1 MRRGLA
7 AVFLAVLALGAFA
20 PAAAADDGDPII
32 YFSFTDGWS
41 YPQGYDET
49 FGFLCVSAVSAIVSC
64 EGSQPHGSK
73 LDTFQAGVHSVSVTA
88 TDFDGRQV
96 TATQTYTVIDTTKP
110 HVIFRT
116 PSDGATYELGSD
128 LTYDYACED
137 DPGGLGIFEC
147 FSKKPVGMPVDTSQL
162 GTFTFEVVAVDN
174 QFNVSQQAVTYTI
187 ADRTPPRIMLSSP
200 PEGGIY
206 KLGDSVATWFRCDD
220 YPFGSGI
227 SSCKGDVSS
236 GAFLD
241 TGSVGSKTFT
251 VTASDR
257 AGNVTREVH
266 AYSVIYDFAGFF
278 APAAEFPAPSAMKA
292 GGGVPLKFS
301 LHGDQGSDI
310 FAAGSPGWIPCGAL
324 DGSTQADGVLSYNA
338 SSDRYTYLAS
348 TQKSWAGSC
357 RDFVLTLCDG
367 TTHRARFTF
376 R

>member
-7 AVFLAVLALGAFA
+7 AVFLAVIALAAFV
-20 PAAAADDGDPII
+20 PAAGADDGDPLI
-32 YFSFTDGWS
+32 YFSFNDGWY
-41 YPQGYDET
+41 YPQGYDEI
-49 FGFLCVSAVSAIVSC
+49 FGFLCVSRVSAIVSC

-73 LDTFQAGVHSVSVTA
+73 LDTFNAGTHSVSVTA

-116 PSDGATYELGSD
+116 PSDGATYELGSE

-137 DPGGLGIFEC
+137 DRGGLGIFEC
-147 FSKKPVGMPVDTSQL
+147 FSKPVGMPVDTSVL
-162 GTFTFEVVAVDN
+162 GTYTFEVVAVDN
-174 QFNVSQQAVTYTI
+174 QFNVSQQSVTYTI
-187 ADRTPPRIMLSSP
+187 ADRTPPRITLSSP

-227 SSCKGDVSS
+227 SWCKGDVSS

-241 TGSVGSKTFT
+241 TASVGAKTFT
-251 VTASDR
+251 VAASDR
-257 AGNVTREVH
+257 AGNVAREVH
-266 AYSVIYDFAGFF
+266 AYSVIYDFAGFW
-278 APAAEFPAPSAMKA
+278 APATEYPAPSAMKA
-292 GGGVPLKFS
+292 GAGVPLKFS
-301 LHGDQGSDI
+301 LHGDQGSTI
-310 FAAGSPGWIPCGAL
+310 LAAGSPDWIPCGAV
-324 DGSTQADGVLSYNA
+324 DGSTEADGVLSYNS

-357 RDFVLTLCDG
+357 RDFVLTLRDG